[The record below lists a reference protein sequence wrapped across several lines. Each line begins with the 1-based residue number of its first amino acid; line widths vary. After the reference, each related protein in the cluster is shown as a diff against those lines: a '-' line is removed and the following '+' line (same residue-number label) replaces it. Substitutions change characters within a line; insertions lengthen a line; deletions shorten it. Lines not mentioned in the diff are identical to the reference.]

1 MHYVNDRLDL
11 LRALVGEHVQ
21 DPPTE
26 SRRAELGYVWQQ
38 ATNEGNFHN
47 CGSTTEAVEL
57 QLLKIYSKAHEKF
70 LIAVA
75 KSSGLSVT
83 SGSNE

>member
-11 LRALVGEHVQ
+11 LCALVGEHVQ

-26 SRRAELGYVWQQ
+26 SRQAELGYVWQQ

-57 QLLKIYSKAHEKF
+57 RLFKIYSEAHEKF